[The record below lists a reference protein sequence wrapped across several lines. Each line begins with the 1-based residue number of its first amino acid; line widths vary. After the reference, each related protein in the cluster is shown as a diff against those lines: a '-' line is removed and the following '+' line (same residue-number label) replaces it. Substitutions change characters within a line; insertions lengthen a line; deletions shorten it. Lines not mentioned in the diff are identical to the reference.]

1 MRWSKSFWAKSGV
14 EIESAAARESTPV
27 RIAQRIASP
36 RKRSGIL
43 ALLDGEGAHAFR
55 FGGGEGH
62 RLKSGLLVGCYGTN
76 CGLHSRRASGVRFS
90 RKFEWR
96 VAVNRRLSFLLIV
109 LVVGGVLTV
118 RGAFSPPEPQ
128 TTRKV
133 FNAPEKTVQAP
144 YSDGILAGN
153 TLYLAG
159 RIGLDPKTGKP
170 PAEIEDEIKLMLD
183 SLKGTLTQAGMTMD
197 DLVYVQIACTDL
209 SLFDKFNPIY
219 KSYFTTKD
227 YPARE
232 FIGAGSLLRG
242 GHFELQAI
250 AVRR

>member
-1 MRWSKSFWAKSGV
+1 
-14 EIESAAARESTPV
+14 
-27 RIAQRIASP
+27 
-36 RKRSGIL
+36 
-43 ALLDGEGAHAFR
+43 
-55 FGGGEGH
+55 
-62 RLKSGLLVGCYGTN
+62 
-76 CGLHSRRASGVRFS
+76 
-90 RKFEWR
+90 
-96 VAVNRRLSFLLIV
+96 VNRRFSILFVV
-109 LVVGGVLTV
+109 LVVAAVRVLTV
-118 RGAFSPPEPQ
+118 SGAFSQPAPQ
-128 TTRKV
+128 TTRQV
-133 FNAPEKTVQAP
+133 FNAPGKIVQAP

-219 KSYFTTKD
+219 TSYFKTKD
-227 YPARE
+227 FPARE

-250 AVRR
+250 AVKH

>member
-1 MRWSKSFWAKSGV
+1 M
-14 EIESAAARESTPV
+14 
-27 RIAQRIASP
+27 
-36 RKRSGIL
+36 
-43 ALLDGEGAHAFR
+43 
-55 FGGGEGH
+55 
-62 RLKSGLLVGCYGTN
+62 
-76 CGLHSRRASGVRFS
+76 
-90 RKFEWR
+90 
-96 VAVNRRLSFLLIV
+96 NRRFSFLLV
-109 LVVGGVLTV
+109 ALLAAGVLSV
-118 RGAFSPPEPQ
+118 NGASSQPTPL

-133 FNAPEKTVQAP
+133 FNAPDKTVQAP
-144 YSDGILAGN
+144 FSDGILAGN

-159 RIGLDPKTGKP
+159 RIGLHPKTGQP
-170 PAEIEDEIKLMLD
+170 PAQIEDEIKLMLD

>member
-1 MRWSKSFWAKSGV
+1 MNRRFGFLVIALV
-14 EIESAAARESTPV
+14 AA
-27 RIAQRIASP
+27 
-36 RKRSGIL
+36 GIL
-43 ALLDGEGAHAFR
+43 
-55 FGGGEGH
+55 
-62 RLKSGLLVGCYGTN
+62 S
-76 CGLHSRRASGVRFS
+76 
-90 RKFEWR
+90 
-96 VAVNRRLSFLLIV
+96 VN
-109 LVVGGVLTV
+109 
-118 RGAFSPPEPQ
+118 GAFSQPSPQ

-133 FNAPEKTVQAP
+133 FNAPDKTVQAP
-144 YSDGILAGN
+144 FSDGILAGN

-159 RIGLDPKTGKP
+159 RIGLDPKTGQP
-170 PAEIEDEIKLMLD
+170 PAQIEDEIKLMLD